1 MRNCLVCQAV
11 TVRVAAVCVFVTTPF
26 LVARVS
32 PAQSDRSGIGRY
44 QVVWRDGSVSHAEE
58 IPGWRARSGKR
69 LAPLDITFK
78 RPAIGK
84 RRLFD
89 PKNPALMVSDTT
101 LTARLDGPYV
111 EFANGDILPGRI
123 IENSVSE
130 HRGLAP
136 LGAAILV
143 YDPLVSMG
151 RWRRNVVRVR
161 SESIARIVGA
171 AGRSGTSPIL
181 PGQVVL
187 RNGAQITAKSVRW
200 RPDGLRIL
208 TGSGVTT
215 ATWDQIAEFRRPK
228 IDRKAELLRDQLICK
243 PVESDFLCRMTAAA
257 GAVLTYHCRRIQ
269 SSVARGRC
277 LQVVQPSWAMDGICV
292 PLDQVVSES
301 YRGTDEIPLASLP
314 AKVLVQK
321 SMTGFNWPWRR
332 NRGLRGQRMA
342 IGRLQSDTGVA
353 MHSYSEIAFE
363 LPKSSVSF
371 SSWAGIDRSAGR
383 GGCVRC
389 RIHLDDVSNKPVWIS
404 GFMLGSSEPVRIDIP
419 DLKGARRLVLVVEF
433 AHKDRP
439 KGADP
444 LDIRDEVSW
453 LRPMVRINRSAMDAA
468 ALDLFD
474 RFPELV
480 GWSISPEMKKRI
492 SVRSFYDPR
501 RAKWFNTMVLDAGRD
516 RGAKIAPLILTREL
530 DVNLSNAWLMTATG
544 RDASGPRGYRL
555 TVHVN
560 GKQVNGTEGYN
571 SGTSG
576 YAPGDIDTVAYGLG
590 RYIGQKV
597 KLKIRVGRHEGA
609 DGPLAGLLWG
619 SLRFRPV
626 IADLPKDPKA
636 GAPDITLG
644 SLEPIKVDAESGKP
658 SNSNVD
664 LRFCRMP
671 GGLVMPPGVR
681 SVTYKLDKR
690 WRRFVA
696 CVGPAGFSNGAMGA
710 FQVLVDGKVLW
721 TGKRFERLNRA
732 RYVDIPLPNNGGRR
746 LTLRVDN
753 ETRNKAVW
761 ANAGFKLKGK

>member
-1 MRNCLVCQAV
+1 MI
-11 TVRVAAVCVFVTTPF
+11 TVRLAAVCIFVTIPF

-44 QVVWRDGSVSHAEE
+44 QVVWRDGSVSHVDE

-89 PKNPALMVSDTT
+89 PKNPAVMVSDTT

-123 IENSVSE
+123 VENSVSE
-130 HRGLAP
+130 HCGLAP
-136 LGAAILV
+136 MGAAILLS
-143 YDPLVSMG
+143 DPLASMG

-161 SESIARIVGA
+161 TESIVRIVGA
-171 AGRSGTSPIL
+171 TGRSGTSPIL
-181 PGQVVL
+181 PGRIVL
-187 RNGAQITAKSVRW
+187 SNGAQITAKSVRW

-208 TGSGVTT
+208 TDSGVT
-215 ATWDQIAEFRRPK
+215 AVTWDQIAEFRPPK
-228 IDRKAELLRDQLICK
+228 IDRKAERLRDMLICK
-243 PVESDFLCRMTAAA
+243 PVESDFLCRMTAA

-269 SSVARGRC
+269 SSARGRS
-277 LQVVQPSWAMDGICV
+277 LQVVQPSWTMDGICV
-292 PLDQVVSES
+292 PLDRIVSES

-314 AKVLVQK
+314 AKVLAQK
-321 SMTGFNWPWRR
+321 SMTGFNWSWRR

-342 IGRLQSDTGVA
+342 IGRLQSDSGLA

-363 LPKSSVSF
+363 LPKGSISF
-371 SSWAGIDRSAGR
+371 SSWAGIDQSVRK

-389 RIHLDDVSNKPVWIS
+389 RIHLDDISNKPVWTS

-419 DLKGARRLVLVVEF
+419 DLKGARRLILVVEF

-439 KGADP
+439 DGADP

-453 LRPMVRINRSAMDAA
+453 LRPTVRVDRSALDAA
-468 ALDLFD
+468 APDLFD
-474 RFPELV
+474 RFPELA

-492 SVRSFYDPR
+492 SVRPFYDKR

-516 RGAKIAPLILTREL
+516 RSAKIAPLILTREL
-530 DVNLSNAWLMTATG
+530 DVNLSNAWLLTATG

-590 RYIGQKV
+590 RYVGQKV
-597 KLKIRVGRHEGA
+597 KLRIRVGRHEGA

-619 SLRFRPV
+619 SLRFLPV
-626 IADLPKDPKA
+626 IVDLPKDLKT

-644 SLEPIKVDAESGKP
+644 SLEPIKVDAETGKP
-658 SNSNVD
+658 SNSSVD
-664 LRFCRMP
+664 LRFCRMA

-690 WRRFVA
+690 WKRFVA
-696 CVGPAGFSNGAMGA
+696 CVGPAGFSRGEMGA
-710 FQVLVDGKVLW
+710 FQVLVDDKVLW
-721 TGKRFERLNRA
+721 TGKGFDRLSRA
-732 RYVDIPLPNNGGRR
+732 RYIDISLGSDRGRT
-746 LTLRVDN
+746 LTLRVNN
-753 ETRNKAVW
+753 ESRSSAVW
-761 ANAGFKLKGK
+761 ANAGFKLEGK

>member
-1 MRNCLVCQAV
+1 LI
-11 TVRVAAVCVFVTTPF
+11 TVRLAVVCIFVTI
-26 LVARVS
+26 LLIAAQAS
-32 PAQSDRSGIGRY
+32 LAQSDRSGVGRY
-44 QVVWRDGSVSHAEE
+44 QVVWRDGSVSRADE

-123 IENSVSE
+123 IDNSVSE
-130 HRGLAP
+130 DCGLAP
-136 LGAAILV
+136 MGAAILV
-143 YDPLVSMG
+143 SDPLASMG
-151 RWRRNVVRVR
+151 RWRKNVVRVR
-161 SESIARIVGA
+161 TESIARIVGT
-171 AGRSGTSPIL
+171 AGRPGASTIL
-181 PGQVVL
+181 PGRIVL
-187 RNGAQITAKSVRW
+187 SNGAQITAKAVTW

-215 ATWDQIAEFRRPK
+215 ATWDKIAEFRLPK
-228 IDRKAELLRDQLICK
+228 IDRKAELPGDLLICK
-243 PVESDFLCRMTAAA
+243 PVETDFLCRMTTAG

-269 SSVARGRC
+269 SSARGRS
-277 LQVVQPSWAMDGICV
+277 LQVVQPSWTMDGICV
-292 PLDQVVSES
+292 PLDRIVSES
-301 YRGTDEIPLASLP
+301 YRRTDEIPLASLP
-314 AKVLVQK
+314 AKVLTQK

-342 IGRLQSDTGVA
+342 IGHLQSDSGLA

-363 LPKSSVSF
+363 LPKGSISF
-371 SSWAGIDRSAGR
+371 SSWAGIDRSVR
-383 GGCVRC
+383 KGGCVRC
-389 RIHLDDVSNKPVWIS
+389 RIHLDDISNKPVWTS
-404 GFMLGSSEPVRIDIP
+404 GFMLGSNEPVRVDIP
-419 DLKGARRLVLVVEF
+419 DLKGARRLILVVEF

-439 KGADP
+439 DGADP

-453 LRPMVRINRSAMDAA
+453 LRPMVRIDRSAIDAA
-468 ALDLFD
+468 AFDLFD

-492 SVRSFYDPR
+492 SVRPFYDIR
-501 RAKWFNTMVLDAGRD
+501 RCKWFNTMILDPGRD
-516 RGAKIAPLILTREL
+516 RSAKIAPLILTREM
-530 DVNLSNAWLMTATG
+530 DMNLSNAWLLTATG

-597 KLKIRVGRHEGA
+597 KLRIRVGRHEGA

-626 IADLPKDPKA
+626 IADLPKDPKTA
-636 GAPDITLG
+636 APDITLG

-664 LRFCRMP
+664 LRFCRMS
-671 GGLVMPPGVR
+671 GGLVMPPGVK

-690 WRRFVA
+690 WKRFVA
-696 CVGPAGFSNGAMGA
+696 CVGPAGFSRGGTMGA
-710 FQVLVDGKVLW
+710 FQILVDGNVLW
-721 TGKRFERLNRA
+721 TGNSFTRLSRA
-732 RYVDIPLPNNGGRR
+732 RYIDVPLPRNGGKR

-753 ETRNKAVW
+753 ETSSKAVW